1 MEERR
6 VRICDLAEELG
17 LSTATVSNVIH
28 GKTQKVSDATVQRV
42 TALLEEREYIPNMAG
57 ILLAQNDSRII
68 GVFVN
73 DHEKYEGRTLS
84 DFFIAESLNELSTQ
98 IEKTG
103 RFMMVKKAKDAGQIL
118 RFASMWNMEGIV
130 VIGFCAQDYQTLR
143 NHMRIPFVVYDGIC
157 GQTER
162 IVNLSI
168 DNSGGGE
175 QVGRHFRAL
184 GHTRALCL
192 SDNETGIDR
201 DRIEGFFRGFAP
213 GHAELLRIPMQKE
226 TAKPMEQGILRF
238 IVGLARWLNLSV
250 VAEGVETRE
259 QLERLRGVT
268 AVFAVSDHYAIDLM
282 SFLRGQGIAV
292 PEEISVAGF
301 DDTPVCEM
309 VSPALTTVRQD
320 GAARARI
327 AMEKLQALREGR
339 TVGEEVILP
348 VTLVVRG
355 STRIRK

>member
-28 GKTQKVSDATVQRV
+28 GKTKKVSDATVQRV

-168 DNSGGGE
+168 DNSGGRSAATS
-175 QVGRHFRAL
+175 GRW
-184 GHTRALCL
+184 
-192 SDNETGIDR
+192 GI
-201 DRIEGFFRGFAP
+201 
-213 GHAELLRIPMQKE
+213 
-226 TAKPMEQGILRF
+226 
-238 IVGLARWLNLSV
+238 
-250 VAEGVETRE
+250 
-259 QLERLRGVT
+259 
-268 AVFAVSDHYAIDLM
+268 
-282 SFLRGQGIAV
+282 
-292 PEEISVAGF
+292 
-301 DDTPVCEM
+301 
-309 VSPALTTVRQD
+309 
-320 GAARARI
+320 RARC
-327 AMEKLQALREGR
+327 ACPTMRRASTATGSRAFSAALRR
-339 TVGEEVILP
+339 D
-348 VTLVVRG
+348 
-355 STRIRK
+355 TRSCC

>member
-1 MEERR
+1 MEEQR

-201 DRIEGFFRGFAP
+201 
-213 GHAELLRIPMQKE
+213 
-226 TAKPMEQGILRF
+226 
-238 IVGLARWLNLSV
+238 GLFPRLCA
-250 VAEGVETRE
+250 GTR
-259 QLERLRGVT
+259 
-268 AVFAVSDHYAIDLM
+268 
-282 SFLRGQGIAV
+282 
-292 PEEISVAGF
+292 
-301 DDTPVCEM
+301 
-309 VSPALTTVRQD
+309 
-320 GAARARI
+320 GAAADPDAKRCMVGVLRAAAGAAAGRDGGFCG
-327 AMEKLQALREGR
+327 LGSLRHRPDELSARAGD
-339 TVGEEVILP
+339 
-348 VTLVVRG
+348 RG
-355 STRIRK
+355 AGGDLRRGI

>member
-28 GKTQKVSDATVQRV
+28 GKTKKVSDATVQRV

-213 GHAELLRIPMQKE
+213 GHAELLR
-226 TAKPMEQGILRF
+226 
-238 IVGLARWLNLSV
+238 
-250 VAEGVETRE
+250 
-259 QLERLRGVT
+259 GVT

>member
-1 MEERR
+1 
-6 VRICDLAEELG
+6 
-17 LSTATVSNVIH
+17 
-28 GKTQKVSDATVQRV
+28 
-42 TALLEEREYIPNMAG
+42 
-57 ILLAQNDSRII
+57 
-68 GVFVN
+68 
-73 DHEKYEGRTLS
+73 
-84 DFFIAESLNELSTQ
+84 
-98 IEKTG
+98 
-103 RFMMVKKAKDAGQIL
+103 
-118 RFASMWNMEGIV
+118 MWNMEGIV

-143 NHMRIPFVVYDGIC
+143 NHMRIPFVLYDGIC

-213 GHAELLRIPMQKE
+213 GHAELLRIPMQKD
-226 TAKPMEQGILRF
+226 
-238 IVGLARWLNLSV
+238 ARW
-250 VAEGVETRE
+250 AYYEQ

-268 AVFAVSDHYAIDLM
+268 AAFAVSDHYAIDLM